1 MPKKLS
7 IAIAIAAGLTLLA
20 LLALVY
26 RQVVTTSEPL
36 VFKSPVVATQ
46 DFGQRWLP
54 DAGVTDHLG
63 KPRQLEDFRGKVVL
77 LFFGYTQCPDVCPTA
92 LYRAKQ
98 VMSLLGPQADKVQ
111 ILFMSL
117 DPQRDTQELLANYVP
132 AFDPRFI
139 GLRPNIEAVPELA
152 KQFRVFYRINPGS
165 TPDTYTLDHG
175 VTSYAYDPKGKLR
188 LAVSHSA
195 SAEDVAADIQLL
207 LAN

>member
-1 MPKKLS
+1 MRKKLFLT
-7 IAIAIAAGLTLLA
+7 IAITAGVTLVA
-20 LLALVY
+20 LLVLVY
-26 RQVVTTSEPL
+26 RQVVTTSAPL
-36 VFKSPVVATQ
+36 VFKSPIVATQ

-92 LYRAKQ
+92 LYRATQ
-98 VMSLLGPQADKVQ
+98 VMGLLGPQADQVQ

-132 AFDPRFI
+132 AFDSRFI
-139 GLRPNIEAVPELA
+139 GLRPKPEAVSELA
-152 KQFRVFYRINPGS
+152 KQFRVLYRINPGS

-175 VTSYAYDPKGKLR
+175 VTTYAYDPSGKLR
-188 LAVSHSA
+188 LAIGHST
-195 SAEDVAADIQLL
+195 SAEDVTADIKTLL
-207 LAN
+207 SQ